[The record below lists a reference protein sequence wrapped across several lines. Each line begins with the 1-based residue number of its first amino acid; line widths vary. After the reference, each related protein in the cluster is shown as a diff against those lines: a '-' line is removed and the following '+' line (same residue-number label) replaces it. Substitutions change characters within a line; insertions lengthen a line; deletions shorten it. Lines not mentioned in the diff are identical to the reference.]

1 MTEHLCDT
9 EKRIVMLVTNPVRP
23 SRPDPRVFREAK
35 ALRDGGHAVT
45 IVAWDRASEETPRET
60 LEGIDIVR
68 IQSHASYGGG
78 VSTLLSLPDYWHRAA
93 QLLRRLDWDVIHCH
107 DLDTLPVGYRVASK
121 LNRLIVFDAH
131 ESYPDFISPRVPKAL
146 VTGVRWLEHYLVK
159 RVHAVI
165 AVGEQ
170 MAEKY
175 RALGSRETVVIGSW
189 HNPDDTML
197 ADEERARIRTELGV
211 TGLMVVYAGSFG
223 RNRALLELI
232 DAVQQTDGVS
242 LVLAGDGSQRQEIE
256 RRIARTS
263 SIKDLGTVGY
273 ERALKVKASADVVY
287 RVTRAD
293 QVPNARFSAPNA
305 LFEALASG
313 VAVLGGDNGDLGKIV
328 REEACGIVL
337 SDISATGVR
346 EALNE
351 LKDPVRLH
359 KMKENALEAARR
371 KYNWDEARQR
381 LLEVY
386 STLC

>member
-35 ALRDGGHAVT
+35 ALRGDGHAVT

-60 LEGIDIVR
+60 LEGIDVVR

-78 VSTLLSLPDYWHRAA
+78 VSTLLSLPNYWRRAA
-93 QLLRRLDWDVIHCH
+93 QLLRQLDWDVIHCH
-107 DLDTLPVGYRVASK
+107 DLDTLPVGYRVAKK
-121 LNRLIVFDAH
+121 LRRPVVFDAH
-131 ESYPDFISPRVPKAL
+131 ESYPDFIAPRVPKAL
-146 VTGVRWLEHYLVK
+146 VTGVRWLERYLVK

-175 RALGSRETVVIGSW
+175 RALGARNTVVIGSW
-189 HNPDDTML
+189 HNPNSMLL
-197 ADEERARIRTELGV
+197 ADEERARIRKELGV

-223 RNRALLELI
+223 RNRALFELI
-232 DAVQQTDGVS
+232 EAVQLTDGVD
-242 LVLAGDGSQRQEIE
+242 LVLAGDGNQRREIE
-256 RRIARTS
+256 RRIMRS
-263 SIKDLGTVGY
+263 GSIKDLGTVPY
-273 ERALKVKASADVVY
+273 ARALQVKASADVIY

-293 QVPNARFSAPNA
+293 QVPNARFSAPNG

-313 VAVLGGDNGDLGKIV
+313 VAVIGGDNGDLGDIL
-328 REEACGIVL
+328 REEECGIVL
-337 SDISATGVR
+337 SDVSATGVR
-346 EALNE
+346 RALNE

-359 KMKENALEAARR
+359 KMKENALDASRR
-371 KYNWDEARQR
+371 KYNWDEARRR
-381 LLEVY
+381 LLELY